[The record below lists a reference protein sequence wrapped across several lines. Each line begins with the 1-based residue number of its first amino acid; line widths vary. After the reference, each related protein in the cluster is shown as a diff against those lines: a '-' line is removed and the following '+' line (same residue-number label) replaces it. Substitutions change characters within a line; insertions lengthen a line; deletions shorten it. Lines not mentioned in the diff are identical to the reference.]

1 MNSDSIYQIWPKQ
14 NLDSWIEQIKKE
26 NPNLEI
32 AQADRKIDDA
42 ITVKA
47 FPFYTEGLMA
57 STILSA
63 SLPSKHWK
71 CGIHLELT
79 EAKQNND
86 FLLHALKNG
95 ADYISLE
102 CNAPIDRGYLD
113 TLLHD
118 IQLDLIT
125 SRWNVYHNTTAHEI
139 EAYILLNYPGSDFF
153 INFVTGDFTEKTKH
167 IFVSLPTYNTNSWT
181 SKISDLLTF
190 LSKTNLTSEKLII
203 SINLSHDFLL
213 NVASVR
219 ALKLL
224 LLRLETVFRIN
235 FNSHFEL
242 TIDTSVLNDSINSNL
257 ISLSSIALSAALS
270 SPDAIILPAS
280 DQTMEYKNK
289 KWLRTSVHLL
299 QILQHEAFL
308 NQTLDPLSGSY
319 SIENLTEQIAEH
331 LWNSIQ
337 LSLNY
342 DS

>member
-14 NLDSWIEQIKKE
+14 NLDSWIGQIKKE

-42 ITVKA
+42 NTVKA
-47 FPFYTEGLMA
+47 FPFYTDGLMA
-57 STILSA
+57 STIHSA
-63 SLPSKHWK
+63 SLAFKPWK
-71 CGIHLELT
+71 CGIHLELS
-79 EAKQNND
+79 EAKQNNE

-102 CNAPIDRGYLD
+102 CNSPMDRIYLN

-125 SRWNVYHNTTAHEI
+125 SRWNVYHETTAHEI
-139 EAYILLNYPGSDFF
+139 EAYILLNYPVSKFF
-153 INFVTGDFTEKTKH
+153 INLVTGDFTEKAKH
-167 IFVSLPTYNTNSWT
+167 LFVSLPAYNSISWT
-181 SKISDLLTF
+181 SALSGLLSF
-190 LSKTNLTSEKLII
+190 LAKTNLTSEKLII
-203 SINLSHDFLL
+203 SINLGHDFLL

-224 LLRLETVFRIN
+224 LLRLETVFQIN
-235 FNSHFEL
+235 LNSHFEL
-242 TIDTSVLNDSINSNL
+242 TIDASVLNDSINSNL

-270 SPDAIILPAS
+270 SPDAIILPSA
-280 DQTMEYKNK
+280 DQALEHKNK

-299 QILQHEAFL
+299 QLLQHEAFL

-319 SIENLTEQIAEH
+319 GIENLTEQIAEH

-342 DS
+342 D